1 MSEEVFVLPIVV
13 KAKKNQSAN
22 DLIRQF
28 KKVSVSSGIV
38 DLVKDRRFFQKPSK
52 KKAIKKIEKS
62 RLQKRA
68 RSLKKMKNISP
79 QVLSRINERLGK

>member
-1 MSEEVFVLPIVV
+1 MPLIV

-28 KKVSVSSGIV
+28 KKVSLISGIV
-38 DLVKDRRFFQKPSK
+38 DLVKDRRYFQKPSK
-52 KKAIKKIEKS
+52 KRAIKKIEKI

-68 RSLKKMKNISP
+68 RSLKRMKNISP

>member
-1 MSEEVFVLPIVV
+1 MPIIV

-28 KKVSVSSGIV
+28 KKVSIASGIV
-38 DLVKDRRFFQKPSK
+38 DLIKDRRFFQKPSK
-52 KKAIKKIEKS
+52 KRAIKKIEKN

-79 QVLSRINERLGK
+79 QVITRINDRLGK